1 VLIHS
6 FQCHLHWAIRQTC
19 KLNGKKPFRIRQYR
33 TGRMSISL
41 GGGEF
46 AMQVVPDGGFS
57 VDLAEL
63 GGVAGQIGVAYD
75 DLTTAISQYGQETPS
90 AGDFGS
96 QVAGSWSDFD
106 GAWAQEL
113 NVLGLAITEM
123 ASKIHTVGTNYSTAD
138 SANVRNIDGVA
149 G

>member
-1 VLIHS
+1 MVRVS
-6 FQCHLHWAIRQTC
+6 
-19 KLNGKKPFRIRQYR
+19 
-33 TGRMSISL
+33 
-41 GGGEF
+41 
-46 AMQVVPDGGFS
+46 DGGFS
-57 VDLAEL
+57 VDLAAL

-96 QVAGSWSDFD
+96 QVAGAWSGFD

-113 NVLGLAITEM
+113 NVLGLGISEM
-123 ASKIHTVGTNYSTAD
+123 ASKVHTAGTNYAASD
-138 SANVRNIDGVA
+138 SANVRNADGIL